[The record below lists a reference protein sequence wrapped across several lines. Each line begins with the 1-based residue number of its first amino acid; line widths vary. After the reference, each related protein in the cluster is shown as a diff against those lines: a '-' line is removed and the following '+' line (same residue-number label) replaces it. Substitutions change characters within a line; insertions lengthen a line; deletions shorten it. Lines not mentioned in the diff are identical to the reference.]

1 MKRRLTRE
9 NAAEAVLL
17 PLAFF
22 LIFVLPVLVGEAP
35 PVLTASGL
43 AGFVAAHM
51 AGLGKRKKDAGP
63 GTVTLEPLS
72 TAHLPGLER
81 LWSDPAVIRYTS
93 IGEPCDAGAA
103 AHRFYRLRSC
113 QTALSGPVI
122 FAVLR
127 DGRFCG
133 VAGCPPVDAE
143 KGTFGLF
150 YQLQRSV
157 WGQGIGKT
165 AARLALD
172 ELYRLAPSAVVY
184 ADAAAENTASVRIL
198 EHLGFARTAVHPG
211 AFQRDGRALDIWEYT
226 LRPDMKEEER
236 L

>member
-51 AGLGKRKKDAGP
+51 AGLGKRKNDAGP

-81 LWSDPAVIRYTS
+81 LWSDPGGHSVHQHR
-93 IGEPCDAGAA
+93 GA
-103 AHRFYRLRSC
+103 L
-113 QTALSGPVI
+113 
-122 FAVLR
+122 
-127 DGRFCG
+127 
-133 VAGCPPVDAE
+133 
-143 KGTFGLF
+143 
-150 YQLQRSV
+150 
-157 WGQGIGKT
+157 
-165 AARLALD
+165 
-172 ELYRLAPSAVVY
+172 
-184 ADAAAENTASVRIL
+184 
-198 EHLGFARTAVHPG
+198 
-211 AFQRDGRALDIWEYT
+211 
-226 LRPDMKEEER
+226 
-236 L
+236 